1 MKMKALCALGAT
13 FAAATA
19 ANAAFV
25 GLTADNYVG
34 PGWVANGFTGLEAW
48 RIYADFNS
56 PDDFL
61 VSVFGSPLNPMTV
74 TQQNGTFFNSVVAN
88 SLTAP
93 MPLTPAIW
101 SNQWDT
107 YVTIGLDTA
116 VGDAT
121 STSPGFEAQVGG
133 LAGNFTADNAAWY
146 VTPADPQGDAGN
158 YPGNDV
164 MIAQFTFATGEW
176 AEGFVSLQF
185 EGGGQALD
193 ESFYAPAPGVLA
205 LLGLAGLAGT
215 RRRR

>member
-25 GLTADNYVG
+25 GLTFENYVG
-34 PGWVANGFTGLEAW
+34 AGWAANGFSGLTAW

-61 VSVFGSPLNPMTV
+61 VSVFGSPLNPMSMSSSD
-74 TQQNGTFFNSVVAN
+74 GAFFNSIVAN

-93 MPLTPAIW
+93 LPLMPAIW

-107 YVTIGLDTA
+107 YVTIGLDTNI
-116 VGDAT
+116 GDAT
-121 STSPGFEAQVGG
+121 GLSPGFAGEVGD
-133 LAGNFTADNAAWY
+133 LAGNFTASNAAWFI
-146 VTPADPQGDAGN
+146 TPADPQGDAGN

-164 MIAQFTFATGEW
+164 MIAQLVVAAGEN
-176 AEGFVSLQF
+176 ASGTVSLQF
-185 EGGGQALD
+185 EGGAQALD
-193 ESFYAPAPGVLA
+193 EQFATPAPGVLA

>member
-13 FAAATA
+13 FAVATA

-25 GLTADNYVG
+25 NLTWENYVG
-34 PGWVANGFTGLEAW
+34 PGWAANGFTGMSAW
-48 RIYADFNS
+48 RIYANFDS
-56 PDDFL
+56 PTDFL
-61 VSVFGSPLNPMTV
+61 VSAFGSPNNPMSV
-74 TQQNGTFFNSVVAN
+74 ASSDGVFFNSVVAN

-121 STSPGFEAQVGG
+121 GTSPGFAAEVGD
-133 LAGNFTADNAAWY
+133 LAGNFSTSNAAWFI
-146 VTPADPQGDAGN
+146 TPVDPQGTAGN
-158 YPGNDV
+158 YAGNDV
-164 MIAQFTFATGEW
+164 MIMQLVTADTAFASGT
-176 AEGFVSLQF
+176 VSLQF
-185 EGGGQALD
+185 DGGTQALD
-193 ESFYAPAPGVLA
+193 EYFETPAPGVLA
-205 LLGLAGLAGT
+205 LLGLAGLAG